1 MDGVIHRWSERTKER
16 DLSQMGICTHTHTP
30 ISIDSCRVWRDSLPL
45 ILALQ
50 QFLDLGQH
58 CGAQVQ
64 LPQGARETAG
74 YDASSRPDHPIL
86 LLLEATYAF

>member
-1 MDGVIHRWSERTKER
+1 MESYTDGQRGQKRGIFHRWAYA
-16 DLSQMGICTHTHTP
+16 HTHTP